1 MVSPASTRSC
11 RNFVPRIVADAYV
24 VDTGVFLRW
33 FVDQDGFEHAR
44 ELQQKLVD
52 GSVGIET
59 VDFARV
65 EVAGV
70 LRKKG
75 LLAGRLTAEEFTA
88 AVRVIDDIGVIVHE
102 TTADRLERAAAMAA
116 RKNLGMYDALFVQLA
131 GELDPPLLTTDLR
144 LRRAAEGFARIEIL
158 QGVVGPLA
166 GH

>member
-1 MVSPASTRSC
+1 MTSSG
-11 RNFVPRIVADAYV
+11 NFVTGIVADAYV

-52 GSVGIET
+52 GSIAVET

-102 TTADRLERAAAMAA
+102 TTADRLERAAALAA
-116 RKNLGMYDALFVQLA
+116 QKNLGIYDALFVQLA
-131 GELDPPLLTTDLR
+131 GELDLPLLTTDLR
-144 LRRAAEGFARIEIL
+144 LWRAGEGSARIEVL
-158 QGVVGPLA
+158 QGVKKPHPA
-166 GH
+166 